1 MNEEKKRTTTERK
14 TSAKIYSQIPAIR
27 MGLLSPIPLNYD
39 NEDTKRRLF
48 LLYITSCLT
57 LLSILLLLLM
67 PYKLF
72 GERTDNQMERS
83 AIFFI
88 SLVLLAI
95 SPLAIIALIVNH
107 EKVNNS
113 KLLFIVGVGS
123 GCLCA
128 ITASMIFVNILLTII
143 DIISGK
149 FRVFVMEIIST
160 NILMIFL
167 TIILYI
173 EASLSRQIQLNCDIS
188 SNSNS
193 NNNCNNENTV
203 SRNTS
208 NSYDFNTDNSFE
220 IPKSDVT
227 VIPNLRIV

>member
-1 MNEEKKRTTTERK
+1 
-14 TSAKIYSQIPAIR
+14 
-27 MGLLSPIPLNYD
+27 
-39 NEDTKRRLF
+39 
-48 LLYITSCLT
+48 
-57 LLSILLLLLM
+57 M

-95 SPLAIIALIVNH
+95 SPLAIIALFVNH

-143 DIISGK
+143 DIISGQ
-149 FRVFVMEIIST
+149 FRVFIMEIIST

-173 EASLSRQIQLNCDIS
+173 VASLSRQIQLTCDIS

-193 NNNCNNENTV
+193 NNNCNNDNNDNTV
-203 SRNTS
+203 SRNSS